1 MLNGVAVTE
10 DFGGDD
16 EDEADGTEKDAWAMD
31 GGDDVVEGGQDYR
44 AYLADVEEGK
54 EGDEVYGVEDGLL
67 HKAVLN

>member
-16 EDEADGTEKDAWAMD
+16 EDEADGTEEDAWAMD
-31 GGDDVVEGGQDYR
+31 GGDDVVEGGQDDW

>member
-16 EDEADGTEKDAWAMD
+16 EDEADGTEEDTWAMD

>member
-1 MLNGVAVTE
+1 MLNGVTVTE

-16 EDEADGTEKDAWAMD
+16 EDEADGTEEDAWAMD

-54 EGDEVYGVEDGLL
+54 EGDKVYGVEDGLL

>member
-1 MLNGVAVTE
+1 
-10 DFGGDD
+10 
-16 EDEADGTEKDAWAMD
+16 MD
-31 GGDDVVEGGQDYR
+31 GDDDVVEGGQDYW